1 MKNLLPLL
9 FLIMMSC
16 KSTKNMTADVVVNKA
31 ILTNTLNCPENGDC
45 TIELLPNTSLEFKK
59 DEFGNLYPVISEG
72 NKTIF
77 KYIYTRKPIPN
88 TQDSNYSEIV
98 FAELDASISE
108 KTFTDE
114 TLQDAKLHFGRL
126 CFCKGETGYYP
137 IKKGKFKITK
147 SSKNNLKID
156 FNFKI
161 SEVPQIISA
170 INETVCVKSSET
182 SKTNLDK
189 QRND

>member
-9 FLIMMSC
+9 FLIIASC
-16 KSTKNMTADVVVNKA
+16 KSTFMINEALLV
-31 ILTNTLNCPENGDC
+31 NTLNCPENGDC
-45 TIELLPNTSLEFKK
+45 TIELLPNSSLEFKK

-77 KYIYTRKPIPN
+77 KYIYTKKPIPN

-98 FAELDASISE
+98 FAELDSVITE
-108 KTFTDE
+108 KTFTNE

-126 CFCKGETGYYP
+126 CFCKGESGYFP
-137 IKKGKFKITK
+137 IKKGEFKITK
-147 SSKNNLKID
+147 SSKKGLKID

-161 SEVPQIISA
+161 DERSEERRVGKECRSRWSPYH
-170 INETVCVKSSET
+170 
-182 SKTNLDK
+182 
-189 QRND
+189 

>member
-1 MKNLLPLL
+1 MK
-9 FLIMMSC
+9 
-16 KSTKNMTADVVVNKA
+16 ADFVVNEA
-31 ILTNTLNCPENGDC
+31 ILVNTINCPENGDC

-72 NKTIF
+72 NKSIF

-88 TQDSNYSEIV
+88 TQDGNYSEIV
-98 FAELDASISE
+98 FAELDATISE

-114 TLQDAKLHFGRL
+114 TLQDIKLYFGRL

-137 IKKGKFKITK
+137 IKKGEFKISKSTK
-147 SSKNNLKID
+147 NSFKID

-161 SEVPQIISA
+161 DEVPQIISA
-170 INETVCVKSSET
+170 INETIGVKSNVP
-182 SKTNLDK
+182 K
-189 QRND
+189 

>member
-1 MKNLLPLL
+1 MKKLLPLL
-9 FLIMMSC
+9 ILIIVSC
-16 KSTKNMTADVVVNKA
+16 KSTKNTTSTFVVNEA
-31 ILTNTLNCPENGDC
+31 FLINTVNCPENGTC

-59 DEFGNLYPVISEG
+59 DEFGNTYPVIEEG

-77 KYIYTRKPIPN
+77 KYIYTKNPVPN
-88 TQDSNYSEIV
+88 TQDSNYSELV
-98 FAELDASISE
+98 FAELDSIVSE

-114 TLQDAKLHFGRL
+114 ALQNIKLHFGRL

-137 IKKGKFKITK
+137 VKNGKFKISK
-147 SSKNNLKID
+147 SSKKSFKID

-161 SEVPQIISA
+161 KEVPQIISA
-170 INETVCVKSSET
+170 INETVCVKSNET
-182 SKTNLDK
+182 SKTNLDI

>member
-9 FLIMMSC
+9 FLIIVSC
-16 KSTKNMTADVVVNKA
+16 KSTKNMTADFVVNEA
-31 ILTNTLNCPENGDC
+31 ILINTLNCPENGDC
-45 TIELLPNTSLEFKK
+45 TIELLPNSSLEFKN

-77 KYIYTRKPIPN
+77 KYIYTRNPIPN

-98 FAELDASISE
+98 FAELEATISE
-108 KTFTDE
+108 KTLTDE
-114 TLQDAKLHFGRL
+114 ALQDVKLHFGRL

-137 IKKGKFKITK
+137 IKNGEFKISKSTK
-147 SSKNNLKID
+147 NTFKID

-161 SEVPQIISA
+161 SEVPQIIST
-170 INETVCVKSSET
+170 INETVGVKSNET
-182 SKTNLDK
+182 K
-189 QRND
+189 

>member
-1 MKNLLPLL
+1 MKKLLTLL
-9 FLIMMSC
+9 FLIIVSC
-16 KSTKNMTADVVVNKA
+16 KSTKNMTTDFVVNEA
-31 ILTNTLNCPENGDC
+31 ILINTINCPENGDC

-77 KYIYTRKPIPN
+77 KFIYTRKPIPN

-98 FAELDASISE
+98 FAELDSIISE
-108 KTFTDE
+108 KTFTND

-137 IKKGKFKITK
+137 IKKGEFKISK
-147 SSKNNLKID
+147 SSKKGLKID

-161 SEVPQIISA
+161 DEVPQIISA
-170 INETVCVKSSET
+170 INETVYVKSNA
-182 SKTNLDK
+182 TN
-189 QRND
+189 

>member
-9 FLIMMSC
+9 FLIIVSC
-16 KSTKNMTADVVVNKA
+16 KSTKNMTADFVVNEA
-31 ILTNTLNCPENGDC
+31 ILINTLNCPENGDC
-45 TIELLPNTSLEFKK
+45 TIELLPNTSLEFEK

-77 KYIYTRKPIPN
+77 KYIYTRNPIPN

-98 FAELDASISE
+98 FAELDSIISPR
-108 KTFTDE
+108 TLTDE
-114 TLQDAKLHFGRL
+114 TLQDIKLHFGRL

-147 SSKNNLKID
+147 STKNTFKID

-170 INETVCVKSSET
+170 INETVCVKSNEA
-182 SKTNLDK
+182 K
-189 QRND
+189 

>member
-1 MKNLLPLL
+1 MKKLLPLL
-9 FLIMMSC
+9 ILIIVSC
-16 KSTKNMTADVVVNKA
+16 KSTKNTTSTFVVNEA
-31 ILTNTLNCPENGDC
+31 FLINTVNCPENGTC

-59 DEFGNLYPVISEG
+59 DEFGNTYPVIAEG

-77 KYIYTRKPIPN
+77 KYIYTRDPVPN

-98 FAELDASISE
+98 FAELDSIVSK

-114 TLQDAKLHFGRL
+114 TLQNIKLHFGRL

-137 IKKGKFKITK
+137 IKKGKFKISK
-147 SSKNNLKID
+147 SSKKSFKID

-161 SEVPQIISA
+161 NEVPQIISA
-170 INETVCVKSSET
+170 INETVGVKSNET
-182 SKTNLDK
+182 SKTNLDI